1 MLKNYKF
8 LIIFIFI
15 FSILLLCANNSFA
28 SIDITK
34 DNISYSFPDLPYKD
48 RPYFILGTPD
58 SPELF
63 QPYYSVQEFKSIY
76 NLDNTYQYE
85 YLIANNYTN
94 NVTMHIAFMFC
105 YKDIGEYKYYTTVH
119 QNSGWSNARYKIVN
133 GKWQLD
139 GRTGDVATRKD
150 NILASSQNIYYEQ
163 GIGKA
168 GLTQNATFD
177 TSIDNA
183 FFQKTPPQ
191 VTVVEIAQ
199 VEEIPKAIVGV
210 MKTIIPVGL
219 VVLSIFLVIY
229 LIRLVILRQM

>member
-1 MLKNYKF
+1 MLKNKKI
-8 LIIFIFI
+8 LIIFILI
-15 FSILLLCANNSFA
+15 FSLLLVFTSNSFA
-28 SIDITK
+28 SIDIVK
-34 DNISYSFPDLPYKD
+34 DKVNYSFPDLPYKD
-48 RPYFILGTPD
+48 RPYFILGTPE

-63 QPYYSVQEFKSIY
+63 QPYYSIEEFKSIY
-76 NLDNTYQYE
+76 GLDNNYQYE

-94 NVTMHIAFMFC
+94 NVTLHLAFVFC
-105 YKDIGEYKYYTTVH
+105 YKDNGEYKYYTTVH
-119 QNSGWSNARYKIVN
+119 ENRGWSNARYKIVN

-139 GRTGDVATRKD
+139 GRTGDVATRKE
-150 NILASSQNIYYEQ
+150 NIFASSQNIYYER
-163 GIGKA
+163 
-168 GLTQNATFD
+168 GLTGVTQNSTFN

-219 VVLSIFLVIY
+219 VVLSIFLIIY
-229 LIRLVILRQM
+229 LIRLVILRQV